1 MYTASDNI
9 RPSRFVKISGNYT
22 VAECDANEWP
32 IGISAE
38 YSENAPLPSQSTE
51 YVANSGNSC
60 PVYNETNTHDRP
72 VLLILGSGG
81 CMAGQLLKSD
91 TNGAGVAVASN
102 NDIYGAQ
109 ALEAGSSGETV
120 RVRIVTGYYGA

>member
-1 MYTASDNI
+1 MFTASADI

-38 YSENAPLPSQSTE
+38 YGENAPIPSQSTE
-51 YVANSGNSC
+51 YVADSGHSC
-60 PVYNETNTHDRP
+60 PVYTESTPIDQP

-81 CMAGQLLKSD
+81 ATAGVLLKSD

-109 ALEAGSSGETV
+109 AMEAGSSGEAI
-120 RVRIVTGYYGA
+120 RVRIVRGYYGA